1 MREAMKETELDE
13 IRARHF
19 WVHFPQ
25 DGDGMPLGEDECNC
39 GNNWNLCDAAALLA
53 MIDTQRQH
61 METALGALDGSREA
75 RKQGYWSAWAGET
88 VAQGMIDSE
97 LQRRI
102 FLAFQLPPSVLGV
115 EDPVGESVVRLQI
128 QRAQE
133 ERTMRQAPGD
143 FAAVA
148 ARAEDLLSSPD
159 LPRGG

>member
-19 WVHFPQ
+19 WVHLP
-25 DGDGMPLGEDECNC
+25 EE
-39 GNNWNLCDAAALLA
+39 AKVKAALWA
-53 MIDTQRQH
+53 M
-61 METALGALDGSREA
+61 AVSREA
-75 RKQGYWSAWAGET
+75 RKQGYGAARAGET